1 MLKLDRRGEVNT
13 SSCGQKMT
21 IIRYHHANDI
31 DVEFE
36 DGTIVTGKKYSN
48 FKIGNISNPNVED
61 NLKNMRAKKEHEGE
75 VSTNQSGFVMTLV
88 RYGNAKDC
96 DVMFEDG
103 TIVRHRYYTAFKNGV
118 IAHPDHNLKNARTYL
133 IGEKNTALNGME
145 MTIIGYASD
154 FPGAVIVEFED
165 GYQTTVRSSAFLKGE
180 VKNPNVSPYQKT
192 ANERIGKVFLC
203 KNGLHFTVTG
213 YEGTHKVS
221 GMFEDGEKV
230 QRTDWS
236 SICAGTVGH
245 PELSS
250 SRHCVYKNI
259 AAKFAWREE
268 DRSYYT
274 CRCQNCGKEAIWT
287 PQEMIMHAQECQRTI
302 PSCTA

>member
-1 MLKLDRRGEVNT
+1 MQKIDRRGEVYT

-21 IIRYHHANDI
+21 IIRYENANDI

-36 DGTIVTGKKYSN
+36 DGTVVTNKKYSN
-48 FKIGNISNPNVED
+48 FKTGNISNPNVED
-61 NLKNMRAKKEHEGE
+61 NLKNMRAKETHEGE
-75 VSTNQSGFVMTLV
+75 QSTNKSGFIMTLL

-103 TIVRHRYYTAFKNGV
+103 MIVRHRYYAAFKNGM
-118 IAHPDHNLKNARTYL
+118 IAHPEHNKKNARTHL

-145 MTIIGYASD
+145 MTIIGYASKT
-154 FPGAVIVEFED
+154 PGSVVVEFED
-165 GYQTTVRSSAFLKGE
+165 GYITTVTSSAFVKGE
-180 VKNPNVSPYQKT
+180 VKNPNIKPYQKT

-221 GMFEDGEKV
+221 GMFEDGEV
-230 QRTDWS
+230 VARTDWS

-245 PELSS
+245 PDLSAN
-250 SRHCVYKNI
+250 RHCVYKNI
-259 AAKFAWREE
+259 AARLAWSEK
-268 DRSYYT
+268 DKVYYT
-274 CRCQNCGKEAIWT
+274 CRCQNCGEEAIWT
-287 PQEMIMHAQECQRTI
+287 PQEMIKHVCKG
-302 PSCTA
+302 